1 MSAQR
6 AIGIVSPNNIKIDY
20 VSPPSTRR
28 VLVVVYLRNEA
39 CAMNLVKIFGVA
51 PSLQLHSSSINHY
64 LCRLSA
70 YYVLINSF
78 VLRNFDTDVHSI
90 SFRGVCLSVCACVSV
105 WANKSITEARIKLR
119 EKLKLIQDWRSGSQR
134 QCSMNNNWNSMLSG

>member
-90 SFRGVCLSVCACVSV
+90 SFRGVFVCVCVSKQINNRSP
-105 WANKSITEARIKLR
+105 NKTERKIKIDSRLAQWLTTPVLD
-119 EKLKLIQDWRSGSQR
+119 E
-134 QCSMNNNWNSMLSG
+134 